1 MIYLFIKDLLPSFN
15 YLTLILFKS
24 FNMNLNELLKY
35 QKKKKK
41 KKKKKIPLNNY
52 YILYLYLYTCIIKV

>member
-41 KKKKKIPLNNY
+41 KKI
-52 YILYLYLYTCIIKV
+52 TFE